1 MTTPQ
6 TPAPEPSAHDP
17 HGALPGPDGRSAR
30 TARRTA
36 GIAFAVL
43 LLAAGGAT
51 AAYAT
56 GDQPAGTDS
65 YGVVTTTDGS
75 DTQDRT
81 TDDPATGKGT
91 APDGSTS
98 SERRDCPEKNGG
110 GSGPGDGEQGTTPA
124 PSPSTEAPAPDTST
138 L

>member
-1 MTTPQ
+1 MTTSQ
-6 TPAPEPSAHDP
+6 NQASEPAT
-17 HGALPGPDGRSAR
+17 GAENPTLPGPDDRSAR

-36 GIAFAVL
+36 GIALAVL

-56 GDQPAGTDS
+56 GEEPAGTGN
-65 YGVVTTTDGS
+65 YGVVTTDGS
-75 DTQDRT
+75 GTQDRT
-81 TDDPATGKGT
+81 ADDPATGKG
-91 APDGSTS
+91 AASDGSTS
-98 SERRDCPEKNGG
+98 SERRDCPEKDGG
-110 GSGPGDGEQGTTPA
+110 GSGSGDDGEQGTTPA